1 MRSITKI
8 SLFVIFFIL
17 FSSYNSQK
25 NYFNIKVIFPI
36 KNIIIENTKTVNPN
50 ELRKEFRYLLEKS
63 IFFIDKKII
72 RKVVLDNEFISSIKI
87 KNIYPNTIKIIV
99 NEEKPIAIQVLG
111 NKKFYVTNENL
122 LIKFYDLEIYKN
134 LPLIFGKQEGFNSL
148 YILLNNIEFPLNEV
162 KAFYYFDIKRWDIS
176 LKSNRIIKL
185 PVENHLSS
193 LKNYMKI
200 KDNRSFDKYEIFDYR
215 IKDQLILK

>member
-8 SLFVIFFIL
+8 SLFVFFFIL
-17 FSSYNSQK
+17 SSSYNPQK
-25 NYFNIKVIFPI
+25 NYFHIKVIFPI

-50 ELRKEFRYLLEKS
+50 ELKKEFRYLLEKS

-72 RKVVLDNEFISSIKI
+72 RKVVLNNEFISSIKI
-87 KNIYPNTIKIIV
+87 KKIYPNTIKIIV

-122 LIKFYDLEIYKN
+122 LIKFYDLETYKN

-185 PVENHLSS
+185 PVENYLSS

>member
-8 SLFVIFFIL
+8 SLFVFFFIL
-17 FSSYNSQK
+17 SSSYNPQK
-25 NYFNIKVIFPI
+25 NYFHIKVIFPI

-50 ELRKEFRYLLEKS
+50 ELKKKFRYLLEKS

-72 RKVVLDNEFISSIKI
+72 RKVVLNNEFISSIKI
-87 KNIYPNTIKIIV
+87 KKIYPNTIKIIV

-122 LIKFYDLEIYKN
+122 LIKFYDLETYKN

>member
-8 SLFVIFFIL
+8 SLFVFFFIL
-17 FSSYNSQK
+17 SSSYNSQK
-25 NYFNIKVIFPI
+25 NYFDIKVIFPI

-72 RKVVLDNEFISSIKI
+72 RKVVLNNEFISSIKI
-87 KNIYPNTIKIIV
+87 KKIYPNTIKIIV

-122 LIKFYDLEIYKN
+122 LIKFYDLETYKN